1 MYNAT
6 GPDKESTK
14 YRVQVFI
21 DTRIITH
28 MYSHNIL
35 LVAFTSHSQA
45 CSKWKISFTFNIG

>member
-28 MYSHNIL
+28 IYSHNIL